1 MSLLLSVL
9 VGMCS
14 IGWGSAYSIGN
25 ISVVCDTMMPGHGY
39 VPQNTTPP
47 FRITASNTTYAPG
60 DTITVSLSSTQS
72 GTVFVGF
79 MLQALRTVNGAPVGS
94 FSSSNNSLF
103 RLHSCSSVTNS
114 TISHA
119 TGADKAQ
126 FVATWVAPPGS
137 SPGNIQFCATFV
149 KNFVQYWTMVKSPVI
164 TSASTVISVSA
175 LVLCSSVL
183 TALTVIFR
191 TVS

>member
-103 RLHSCSSVTNS
+103 RLHSCSSVTRNICKKLCTVLDHGEESRHHVSQYSDFCFSSRPVLQRPDCTDCYLQNSLLNS
-114 TISHA
+114 TYS
-119 TGADKAQ
+119 
-126 FVATWVAPPGS
+126 
-137 SPGNIQFCATFV
+137 C
-149 KNFVQYWTMVKSPVI
+149 
-164 TSASTVISVSA
+164 
-175 LVLCSSVL
+175 
-183 TALTVIFR
+183 
-191 TVS
+191 